1 MGQGCFILEK
11 ELGVLAQLSYRL
23 LALTINHK
31 NHALLD
37 HKGRIA

>member
-11 ELGVLAQLSYRL
+11 ELGVLIQPGYRL
-23 LALTINHK
+23 LALTIDHK

-37 HKGRIA
+37 HKGCIA